1 MIDELIRKY
10 GRYMGGIDY
19 EKILNDLMSEEER
32 LRLIEDRLIGIDTGQ
47 QLDREKIMNLE
58 RRRLILKYIDLKNQ
72 EAKTLE
78 LIKELKLRNYPRSEV
93 TKAVRKLRGI
103 RRQLRMIRRE
113 LKIRS
118 TENPQTYQKT

>member
-10 GRYMGGIDY
+10 GKYMGGIDY
-19 EKILNDLMSEEER
+19 EKILNDLMNEEER

-47 QLDREKIMNLE
+47 QLDHEKIMNLE

-78 LIKELKLRNYPRSEV
+78 LIKELKLRNYPRAEV
-93 TKAVRKLRGI
+93 TKAIRKLRGI
-103 RRQLRMIRRE
+103 RGQLRMVRRE
-113 LKIRS
+113 LKIRG